1 MTTRKQTIRARI
13 AEEAIAKVMQF
24 FDGTLAQTLH
34 EILQNARRSG
44 ATPVTIT
51 HDRAGG
57 RITVSDD
64 GRGIGDPAALLAFG
78 RSGWPQDLRGAE
90 HPAGMGIFSLARR
103 SPRIRSRVAGRATW
117 CVQLGEDHFVGREPA
132 AVAADPEWD
141 RDHGT
146 DVTLSVLPT
155 DADWIPGVI
164 ADAVRHYPIP
174 VSVNGRKAE
183 QSDFMEDAVR
193 TETWRGL
200 RVGVFHST
208 SPTWATPGINFHGLH
223 VAFPDLPHV
232 HALPGA
238 DADAPRTWWTLA
250 NVIDCPDIE
259 LTLPTRTAIVQTPF
273 TAELV
278 SEATRII
285 YRAIAAAGRAPRLG
299 YETRT
304 RAAAAGITLPADP
317 RHLTPWRPKNARD
330 AKPLERPRHPD
341 LQHAILVDD
350 DELDA
355 AEPQTLAWAA
365 RESDTLGRYWEIESG
380 LRGYRWYDDLPCII
394 GVNVHVRRGTET
406 HTSTRKTRR
415 DGESPLPRGRRRDR
429 DRAPREAS
437 RMRRARQGADTG
449 ERHAAQP
456 GGRRDQRDRAHL
468 RRPPRRADRQER
480 PLQRA
485 GGGVLPAIVR
495 LRRRQHRHPDAR
507 VPAADRLPRDRAP
520 RVPRGRSRRRPP
532 RARGDLHPAV
542 GRRRLEHRHRDPQ
555 RRPHG
560 DPPDLTAP
568 AA

>member
-1 MTTRKQTIRARI
+1 MTTSKQQTIRARI

-24 FDGTLAQTLH
+24 FDGTLAQALH

-44 ATPVTIT
+44 ATSVAIT
-51 HDRAGG
+51 RDLANG

-64 GRGIGDPAALLAFG
+64 GRGIGDPRTLLAFG
-78 RSGWPQDLRGAE
+78 RSGWPKDLHGAE

-103 SPRIRSRVAGRATW
+103 SPRIRSRVAGRAAW
-117 CVQLGEDHFVGREPA
+117 SVQLGEDHFVGRAPA
-132 AVAADPEWD
+132 AVAADAGWD

-146 DVTLSVLPT
+146 DVTFSVLPT
-155 DADWIPGVI
+155 DSCWTPGVI

-174 VSVNGRKAE
+174 VTVNGRKAE
-183 QSDFMEDAVR
+183 QCDLLEDAAW

-223 VAFPDLPHV
+223 VAFPDLPQV
-232 HALPGA
+232 HALLGA

-250 NVIDCPDIE
+250 DVTDCPDLE

-304 RAAAAGITLPADP
+304 RAAAAGIALPADP

-355 AEPQTLAWAA
+355 AESQTLAWAA
-365 RESDTLGRYWEIESG
+365 RESGTLGRYWEIESG
-380 LRGYRWYDDLPCII
+380 LRGYRWYDELPCII
-394 GVNVHVRRGTET
+394 GVNVQMRRGTQT

-415 DGESPLPRGRRRDR
+415 AGEHPFRGAVDELELELLVKREGQD
-429 DRAPREAS
+429 AP
-437 RMRRARQGADTG
+437 G
-449 ERHAAQP
+449 EM
-456 GGRRDQRDRAHL
+456 
-468 RRPPRRADRQER
+468 
-480 PLQRA
+480 
-485 GGGVLPAIVR
+485 
-495 LRRRQHRHPDAR
+495 R
-507 VPAADRLPRDRAP
+507 VPASAALLSPEGGGTSEIEPIFVARRDAPIDRNALCSALTEAYFQPSFDNDADSIDTQMREY
-520 RVPRGRSRRRPP
+520 RRRIAYIVTELLESREAAADADLRDLVTTCILPSIG
-532 RARGDLHPAV
+532 GDSNVDIEIRNGA
-542 GRRRLEHRHRDPQ
+542 
-555 RRPHG
+555 
-560 DPPDLTAP
+560 LTALHRI
-568 AA
+568 